1 MNMESFVFLIVV
13 VAIVFILIAV
23 VIKSANNNEPS
34 VIRTTQMCLLSDEK
48 EFYDRYNHFDD
59 DMKKTI
65 ASLINRYNIIL
76 FIMQIMCISFLLLI
90 PPLLLLSFRIGIT
103 LSKIA
108 FFALYSLFFIFA
120 VLFLSVLRK
129 RVLTVKSRIKNMAR

>member
-1 MNMESFVFLIVV
+1 MDMESFVFLIVV

-59 DMKKTI
+59 HMKKAI
-65 ASLINRYNIIL
+65 ASLINRYNII
-76 FIMQIMCISFLLLI
+76 FFTMQIMCISFLLLI
-90 PPLLLLSFRIGIT
+90 PLFLLLSFRIGIT

-120 VLFLSVLRK
+120 ILFLCVLRK
-129 RVLTVKSRIKNMAR
+129 RVLTVKSRIKNMVR

>member
-1 MNMESFVFLIVV
+1 MDMESFVFLIVV

-23 VIKSANNNEPS
+23 VIKSANNNESS

-59 DMKKTI
+59 DMKKAI

-76 FIMQIMCISFLLLI
+76 FIMQIMCIIFLLLI
-90 PPLLLLSFRIGIT
+90 PLFLLLSFRIGIT

-120 VLFLSVLRK
+120 ILFLCVLRK
-129 RVLTVKSRIKNMAR
+129 RVLTVKSRIKNMVR